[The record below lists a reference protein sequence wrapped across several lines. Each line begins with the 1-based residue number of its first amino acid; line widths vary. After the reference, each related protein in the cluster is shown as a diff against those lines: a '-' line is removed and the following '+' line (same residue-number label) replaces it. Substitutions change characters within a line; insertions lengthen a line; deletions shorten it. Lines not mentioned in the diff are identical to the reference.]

1 MNIKLET
8 VVGGMALLVVLYRI
22 GFMMVPMLRNGV
34 ASQDIPMIFRSFTLI
49 V

>member
-1 MNIKLET
+1 MKFKLET

-22 GFMMVPMLRNGV
+22 GFMMVPMIRKGV
-34 ASQDIPMIFRSFTLI
+34 ATQDIPMIFKSFTLI

>member
-1 MNIKLET
+1 MKFKLET

-22 GFMMVPMLRNGV
+22 GFMMVPMIRKGI
-34 ASQDIPMIFRSFTLI
+34 AAQDIPMVFKSFTLI

>member
-1 MNIKLET
+1 MKFKLET

-22 GFMMVPMLRNGV
+22 RFMMVPMIRKGV
-34 ASQDIPMIFRSFTLI
+34 ATQDIPMIFKSFTLI